1 MSGTYD
7 ICVDYDTLC
16 ELQYK
21 LELISHDLT
30 NSTEQMKRAIQNS
43 QEFLAGYQFE
53 KAKKTTM
60 DCVNLTGKTS
70 SNIRHAM
77 EYLEKLK
84 GILEEYGRCV
94 YSGEVS

>member
-21 LELISHDLT
+21 LELISHDLI
-30 NSTEQMKRAIQNS
+30 NSTEQMTRAIQNS

-53 KAKKTTM
+53 KAKSITM
-60 DCVNLTGKTS
+60 ACANLTGKTS
-70 SNIRHAM
+70 NNIRHAM

-84 GILEEYGRCV
+84 GILAEYGRCA

>member
-1 MSGTYD
+1 MSKTYD

-21 LELISHDLT
+21 LELITHDLT
-30 NSTEQMKRAIQNS
+30 NSTEQMTRAIQNS

-53 KAKKTTM
+53 KAKRTTM
-60 DCVNLTGKTS
+60 ACVSLTAKTS
-70 SNIRHAM
+70 NNIRHAM

-84 GILEEYGRCV
+84 GVLEEYGRCA
-94 YSGEVS
+94 YSGKVS

>member
-1 MSGTYD
+1 MNTAYD

-21 LELISHDLT
+21 LELITHDLT
-30 NSTEQMKRAIQNS
+30 NSTEQMTRAIQNS

-53 KAKKTTM
+53 KAKRTTM
-60 DCVNLTGKTS
+60 TCVGLTEKTAN
-70 SNIRHAM
+70 NIRHAM

-84 GILEEYGRCV
+84 AILEEYGRCM

>member
-1 MSGTYD
+1 MSKAYD

-21 LELISHDLT
+21 LELITHDLT
-30 NSTEQMKRAIQNS
+30 NSTEQMTRAIQNS

-53 KAKKTTM
+53 KAKRTTM
-60 DCVNLTGKTS
+60 ACVNLTAKTDN
-70 SNIRHAM
+70 NIRHAM

-84 GILEEYGRCV
+84 AVLEEYGRCT

>member
-1 MSGTYD
+1 MA
-7 ICVDYDTLC
+7 C
-16 ELQYK
+16 K
-21 LELISHDLT
+21 
-30 NSTEQMKRAIQNS
+30 K
-43 QEFLAGYQFE
+43 

>member
-1 MSGTYD
+1 MSMAYD

-21 LELISHDLT
+21 LELITYDLAK
-30 NSTEQMKRAIQNS
+30 STEQMTRAIQNS

-60 DCVNLTGKTS
+60 VCVNLTAKTGN
-70 SNIRHAM
+70 NIRHAM
-77 EYLEKLK
+77 EYLENLK
-84 GILEEYGRCV
+84 AILEEYGHCA
-94 YSGEVS
+94 YSGEIS

>member
-1 MSGTYD
+1 MSMTYD

-21 LELISHDLT
+21 LELITHDLT
-30 NSTEQMKRAIQNS
+30 NSTEQMTCAIQSS

-60 DCVNLTGKTS
+60 ECVKLTVKTGN
-70 SNIRHAM
+70 NIRHAM
-77 EYLEKLK
+77 EYLDKLK
-84 GILEEYGRCV
+84 AVLDEYERCA
-94 YSGEVS
+94 YNGEVS

>member
-30 NSTEQMKRAIQNS
+30 NSTEQMIGAIQKS
-43 QEFLAGYQFE
+43 KGFLAGNQFE
-53 KAKKTTM
+53 KAKRITSA
-60 DCVNLTGKTS
+60 CVNLNGQTRNNLRNAK
-70 SNIRHAM
+70 

-84 GILEEYGRCV
+84 GILEEYGQCV

>member
-1 MSGTYD
+1 MSMAYD

-21 LELISHDLT
+21 LELITHDLT
-30 NSTEQMKRAIQNS
+30 NSTEQMTRAIQYS
-43 QEFLAGYQFE
+43 QEFLVGYQFE

-60 DCVNLTGKTS
+60 ACVNLTAKTGN
-70 SNIRHAM
+70 NIRHAM

-84 GILEEYGRCV
+84 AFLEEYGRCT
-94 YSGEVS
+94 YNGEVS

>member
-1 MSGTYD
+1 MNGTYD

-21 LELISHDLT
+21 LELISHDLI

-43 QEFLAGYQFE
+43 QEYLAGYQFE
-53 KAKKTTM
+53 KAKRTTM
-60 DCVNLTGKTS
+60 DCVNLTRKTS
-70 SNIRHAM
+70 SNIQHAM
-77 EYLEKLK
+77 DYLEKLK
-84 GILEEYGRCV
+84 GVLEEYGRCV